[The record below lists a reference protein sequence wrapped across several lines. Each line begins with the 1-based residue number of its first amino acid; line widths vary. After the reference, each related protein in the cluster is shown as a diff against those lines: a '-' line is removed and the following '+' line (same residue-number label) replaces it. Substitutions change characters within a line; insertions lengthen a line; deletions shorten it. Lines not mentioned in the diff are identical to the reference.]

1 VVVTVTLTVDAL
13 DPFSVTEAGEI
24 EHVAVCGAPVQVSNT
39 I

>member
-1 VVVTVTLTVDAL
+1 VTLTVEAL

-24 EHVAVCGAPVQVSNT
+24 EHVAVWGAPLQVSST